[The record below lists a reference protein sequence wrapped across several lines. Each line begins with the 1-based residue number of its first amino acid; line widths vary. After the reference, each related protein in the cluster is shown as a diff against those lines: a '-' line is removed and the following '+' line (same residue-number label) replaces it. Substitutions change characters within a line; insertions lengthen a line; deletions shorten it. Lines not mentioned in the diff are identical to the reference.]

1 MVERSNVARDAFEVV
16 LYRVVPN
23 LVEAG
28 NMNNMPAL
36 ILVEPY
42 DVRTFFG

>member
-1 MVERSNVARDAFEVV
+1 VVERRNVARDAFEVV
-16 LYRVVPN
+16 LYRVVPDF
-23 LVEAG
+23 VQAG
-28 NMNNMPAL
+28 NMNDMPAL